1 MVTTL
6 KIDGMTCTG
15 CVGFVKKTL
24 EAQKGVADVLVN
36 LTPGQAFIQS
46 EKPLSI
52 TVLAEALG
60 AKYSISESAQGVFE
74 ASSKGKNAVGKTLKG
89 MAIMESI
96 DAPSILDSE
105 AGLTSAFQSQNPWK
119 QLRPLFL
126 IFCFIIGGVLLT
138 HWEALLNESLNEVVS
153 EIMLDFMAMFFMVFS
168 FFKLLDLKG
177 FPASFSMY
185 DPLAKKWAFYA
196 KIYPFIEL
204 GLGILLLL
212 RIFVPVALVITL
224 VILGLT
230 TTGVVQSL
238 LSKRKIQCACLGTAL
253 KLPMTQA
260 TFIENTIMI
269 LMALWMLF

>member
-1 MVTTL
+1 MITTY
-6 KIDGMTCTG
+6 KIDGMTCMG

-24 EAQKGVADVLVN
+24 EAQEGVTDVLVN
-36 LTPGQAFIQS
+36 LIPGSAYIQS
-46 EKPLSI
+46 EKEKELPLLS
-52 TVLAEALG
+52 AALG
-60 AKYSISESAQGVFE
+60 AKYNISVSSVQALAGATTDNAIAKDLVKENGAVSGLES
-74 ASSKGKNAVGKTLKG
+74 
-89 MAIMESI
+89 
-96 DAPSILDSE
+96 
-105 AGLTSAFQSQNPWK
+105 PWK
-119 QLRPLFL
+119 QLKPLFL
-126 IFCFIIGGVLLT
+126 IFGFISGGVLLT
-138 HWEALLNESLNEVVS
+138 HWGAIVNEPLKVVVS
-153 EIMLDFMAMFFMVFS
+153 ELMLDFMAMFYMVFS

-212 RIFVPVALVITL
+212 RMYIPVVLVITL

-230 TTGVVQSL
+230 TIGVLQSL
-238 LSKRKIQCACLGTAL
+238 LSKRQIQCACLGTAL

-260 TFIENTIMI
+260 TFIENAIMI